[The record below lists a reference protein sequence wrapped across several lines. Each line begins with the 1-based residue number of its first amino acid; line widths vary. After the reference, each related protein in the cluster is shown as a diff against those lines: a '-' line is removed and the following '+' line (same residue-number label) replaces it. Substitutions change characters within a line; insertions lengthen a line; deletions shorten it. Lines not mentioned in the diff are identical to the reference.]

1 MQDIM
6 MIDNH
11 KAKINYDSEIEL
23 FRGEFIGLNG
33 GADFYSDSIEG
44 LHREGSKSLTE
55 FLAVCKENGIEP
67 YRAYSGKFVT
77 RLPSELHERI
87 ASVATAKGVSLNKW
101 VNDTLAS
108 AVNREVA
115 L

>member
-1 MQDIM
+1 M
-6 MIDNH
+6 MIIDNH

-44 LHREGSKSLTE
+44 LRIEGSKSLTE

-67 YRAYSGKFVT
+67 YKAYSGKFVT
-77 RLPSELHERI
+77 RLPSGLHERI

-101 VNDTLAS
+101 VNDTLAN
-108 AVNREVA
+108 AVSREAVV
-115 L
+115 